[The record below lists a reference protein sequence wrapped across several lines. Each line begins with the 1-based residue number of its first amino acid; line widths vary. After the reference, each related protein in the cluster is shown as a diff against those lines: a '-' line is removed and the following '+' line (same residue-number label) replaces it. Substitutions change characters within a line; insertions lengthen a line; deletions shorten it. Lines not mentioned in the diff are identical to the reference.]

1 MLVSGTLAANVPAV
15 DDEPTELL
23 DSRGMSE
30 NDREGK
36 FLSVFQIVKFKNGM
50 CRTTTGDYGT
60 CYTEAECKAAGGIP
74 SGPCA
79 SSFGVCC
86 LFICNACGSVVNQ
99 NNTYIQNVNY
109 PSAAPAGMCMYE
121 IQKCSSDICQYRFVF
136 EDVVLSDPMMGDC
149 TNDTMMFTGLDP
161 PSMATVPPSLC
172 GTLSGQEMY
181 VWVKN
186 QDAGSKVVFNIAS
199 MASMSRYKIRVEQ
212 LECGPMNAPPGC
224 LTYNMGISGSITSYN
239 FNGGSG
245 EMINNQKFSH
255 CIKYQEGYCD
265 IAMTCT
271 KFDVGNDPGDSVTIG
286 SNVLQGMNFGTN
298 NMLNVNFTGPYTF
311 PVCTDDMNTQMS
323 MGYDIAYMLVPCA

>member
-1 MLVSGTLAANVPAV
+1 
-15 DDEPTELL
+15 
-23 DSRGMSE
+23 
-30 NDREGK
+30 
-36 FLSVFQIVKFKNGM
+36 M

-60 CYTEAECKAAGGIP
+60 CYTEAECQAAGGMP

-86 LFICNACGSVVNQ
+86 LFIANDCSTVINQ
-99 NNTYIQNVNY
+99 NNTYIQNANY
-109 PSAAPAGMCMYE
+109 PSAATAGMCMYD
-121 IQKCSSDICQYRFVF
+121 IQKCSADICQYRFVF
-136 EDVVLSDPMMGDC
+136 EDVVLADPMMGSCD
-149 TNDTMMFTGLDP
+149 NDTIMFSGLDP

-186 QDAGSKVVFNIAS
+186 QDAASKIVFNIVS
-199 MASMSRYKIRVEQ
+199 MMSRYKIRVEQ
-212 LECGPMNAPPGC
+212 LECMEGMNAPPGC

-239 FNGGSG
+239 YNGGNG

-265 IAMTCT
+265 VAMTST
-271 KFDVGNDPGDSVTIG
+271 NFDVGSDPGDSLTIG
-286 SNVLQGMNFGTN
+286 SNVLTGTNFGTN
-298 NMLNVNFTGPYTF
+298 NMLSVNFTGPYAF

-323 MGYDIAYMLVPCA
+323 IGYDISYMLVPCA